1 MRRRLIPFNVIIVA
15 GLLVLLSLGPD
26 QSKPPKEVMERG
38 KALYEKECLS
48 CHQQDGLGVQR
59 LNPPLAKTKW
69 VLGPKNQLIKIVLN
83 GLNDPIEIDGETYY
97 NPMPAHLHLND
108 QQISDVLTYVRNS
121 FGNAAVAI
129 TPTEVKKVR
138 AAEAKKA
145 KK

>member
-1 MRRRLIPFNVIIVA
+1 MRRRLIPINVVFIA

-26 QSKPPKEVMERG
+26 QSKPPKDVMERG
-38 KALYEKECLS
+38 KLVYEKECLS

-59 LNPPLAKTKW
+59 LNPPLAKTRW
-69 VLGPKNQLIKIVLN
+69 VLGPKSQLIKIVVN
-83 GLNDPIEIDGETYY
+83 GLTDPIDIDGDTYD
-97 NPMPAHLHLND
+97 NPMPPHPHLSD

-138 AAEAKKA
+138 AAMAKKA
-145 KK
+145 RK

>member
-1 MRRRLIPFNVIIVA
+1 MRRRLIPINVIIVA

-26 QSKPPKEVMERG
+26 QSKPPREVMERG
-38 KALYEKECLS
+38 KAVYEKECLS

-59 LNPPLAKTKW
+59 LNPPLANTKW
-69 VLGPKNQLIKIVLN
+69 VLGPKNQLIRIVLN

-97 NPMPAHLHLND
+97 NPMPAHQHLND

-121 FGNAAVAI
+121 FGNTAVAI